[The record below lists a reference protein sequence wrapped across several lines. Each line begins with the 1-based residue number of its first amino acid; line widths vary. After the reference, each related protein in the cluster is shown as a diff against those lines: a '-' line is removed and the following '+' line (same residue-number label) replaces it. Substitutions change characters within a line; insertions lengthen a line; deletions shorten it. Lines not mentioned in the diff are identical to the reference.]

1 MYLALN
7 LICIDNIKY
16 FEIKD
21 IKELN
26 FKSMICNQNTGPPVY
41 IPFCI
46 YIFLWILRKYTYIY
60 VYIYVYIL

>member
-1 MYLALN
+1 MLNFIYLALN
-7 LICIDNIKY
+7 LMCICNIKY
-16 FEIKD
+16 IEIKD

-46 YIFLWILRKYTYIY
+46 IY
-60 VYIYVYIL
+60 FYMY